1 MRVINAHV
9 TWLAFVALLPFGVS
23 QPDADAFAYPGRI
36 AQYASELA
44 VVAPPSGGGIGF
56 SVTLDAA
63 GKVAPEAKFALSK
76 PSWKGEGSLSLTG
89 MAYSGG
95 SLTGSFQVAN
105 TTPTVLEGIR
115 VDWVDL
121 VERYKGKDAEGK
133 EVILSRSKALTSDG
147 PWMTADLQPKQSS
160 QVQAFKTSGIVLAP
174 ETVDVT
180 LRGTVS
186 GMALVG
192 HLNISGSED
201 LFALDFDGRGRLYVT
216 SNVNGAIYR
225 MNPDGSGI
233 STFATLPGGS
243 ISISVNRISGEVIA
257 QSWNADRLFRF
268 SATGQDAEGLMQ
280 DDDVPGLGGWA
291 SSARYARDGSLFCV
305 FGGTFSKMAG
315 KKPAFVLEGVGAFK
329 FEDALHYDFGPD
341 GTIWIGTASTVFRVP
356 ADGKGGTRPIIGP
369 SLKLGNVAG
378 ITALR
383 CDAAGNVYVAE
394 RRDAEHYARISVFD
408 SQGRFI
414 RVFGRGDSKPPG
426 EDEEIRTG
434 QIHTQVR
441 SMAFGPD
448 GRLYFSHGHLDQPIV
463 VFEPF

>member
-1 MRVINAHV
+1 M
-9 TWLAFVALLPFGVS
+9 LAAGWM
-23 QPDADAFAYPGRI
+23 QPADDSFAYSGRI
-36 AQYASELA
+36 AQFASERA
-44 VVAPPSGGGIGF
+44 VVAPPSGGIGF
-56 SVTLDAA
+56 TLTIDAS
-63 GKVAPEAKFALSK
+63 GKVVPEAKYALSR
-76 PSWKGEGSLSLTG
+76 PSWNGEASLVLTG
-89 MAYSGG
+89 MAYEGG
-95 SLTGSFQVAN
+95 SLTGSFQISNASL
-105 TTPTVLEGIR
+105 TVLEGIR

-133 EVILSRSKALTSDG
+133 EVVLTRSKALASDG
-147 PWMTADLQPKQSS
+147 PWLTADLQPKQSS
-160 QVQAFKTSGIVLAP
+160 HVQTFKVSGIVLAP

-180 LRGTVS
+180 LRGSVS

-192 HLNISGSED
+192 HLNVNGGED

-216 SNVNGAIYR
+216 SNANGAIYR
-225 MNPDGSGI
+225 MNPDGSGL

-243 ISISVNRISGEVIA
+243 TSIAVNRSSGEVIA
-257 QSWNADRLFRF
+257 HSWNADRLFRF

-280 DDDVPGLGGWA
+280 DDEVPGLGGWA
-291 SSARYARDGSLFCV
+291 WSGRYARDGSLFCV
-305 FGGTFSKMAG
+305 FGGTLSKMAG

-329 FEDALHYDFGPD
+329 FEEALFYDFGPD
-341 GTIWIGTASTVFRVP
+341 GTIWIGTGSTVFRVP

-394 RRDAEHYARISVFD
+394 RQDAEHYARISVFD
-408 SQGRFI
+408 GQGRFI
-414 RVFGRGDSKPPG
+414 RVFGRGDSKPPVN
-426 EDEEIRTG
+426 DEEIRTG

-448 GRLYFSHGHLDQPIV
+448 GRLYYSHGHLDQPIV

>member
-1 MRVINAHV
+1 M
-9 TWLAFVALLPFGVS
+9 TWLALVALLPLGVP
-23 QPDADAFAYPGRI
+23 QPADDPYAYPGRI
-36 AQYASELA
+36 AQHASERA
-44 VVAPPSGGGIGF
+44 VVAPASGGIGF
-56 SVTLDAA
+56 SVTIDAA

-76 PSWKGEGSLSLTG
+76 PSWKGEGSLALTG
-89 MAYSGG
+89 MAYAGG
-95 SLTGSFQVAN
+95 SLSGSFQIAN
-105 TTPTVLEGIR
+105 ATPTVLEGIR

-160 QVQAFKTSGIVLAP
+160 HVQAFKASGIVIAP

-180 LRGTVS
+180 LRGSVS
-186 GMALVG
+186 GLALIG

-216 SNVNGAIYR
+216 SNANGAIYR
-225 MNPDGSGI
+225 MNPDGSGL

-243 ISISVNRISGEVIA
+243 ISIAVNRSSGEVIA
-257 QSWNADRLFRF
+257 HSWNADRLFRF

-280 DDDVPGLGGWA
+280 DDEVPGLGGWA
-291 SSARYARDGSLFCV
+291 WSGRYARDGSLFCV
-305 FGGTFSKMAG
+305 FGGTLSKMAG

-329 FEDALHYDFGPD
+329 FEEALFYDFGPD
-341 GTIWIGTASTVFRVP
+341 GTIWIGMGSTVFRVP

-394 RRDAEHYARISVFD
+394 RQDAEHYARISVFD

-414 RVFGRGDSKPPG
+414 RVFGRGDSKPPVN
-426 EDEEIRTG
+426 DEEIRTG

-448 GRLYFSHGHLDQPIV
+448 GRLYYSHGHLDQPIV

>member
-1 MRVINAHV
+1 V
-9 TWLAFVALLPFGVS
+9 TWLALIALLPVGVS
-23 QPDADAFAYPGRI
+23 QPDDDPFAYTGRI
-36 AQYASELA
+36 AQYTSDRA
-44 VVAPPSGGGIGF
+44 VVAPASGGIGF
-56 SVTLDAA
+56 SVTIDAA

-76 PSWKGEGSLSLTG
+76 PSWKGEGSLALTG
-89 MAYSGG
+89 MAYAGG
-95 SLTGSFQVAN
+95 SLSGSFQIAN
-105 TTPTVLEGIR
+105 ATPTVLEGIR

-160 QVQAFKTSGIVLAP
+160 HVQAFKASGIVIAP

-180 LRGTVS
+180 LRGSVS
-186 GMALVG
+186 GLALIG

-216 SNVNGAIYR
+216 SNANGAIYR
-225 MNPDGSGI
+225 MNPDGSGL

-243 ISISVNRISGEVIA
+243 ISIAVNRSSGEVIA
-257 QSWNADRLFRF
+257 HSWNADRLFRF

-280 DDDVPGLGGWA
+280 DDEVPGLGGWA
-291 SSARYARDGSLFCV
+291 WSGRYARDGSLFCV
-305 FGGTFSKMAG
+305 FGGTLSKMAG

-329 FEDALHYDFGPD
+329 FEEALFYDFGPD
-341 GTIWIGTASTVFRVP
+341 GTIWIGMGSTVFRVP

-394 RRDAEHYARISVFD
+394 RQDAEHYARISVFD

-414 RVFGRGDSKPPG
+414 RTFGRGDSKPPG

-448 GRLYFSHGHLDQPIV
+448 GRLYYSHGHLDQPIV